1 MSQEIVRKFR
11 KEIPESHR
19 GSVDTRLQW
28 LWNQRFG
35 TVQMIW
41 KESPDVL
48 DKTACTIILQ
58 AIMARD
64 LNSIDLLFQR
74 IEGGSITDQ
83 DAETLRL

>member
-1 MSQEIVRKFR
+1 MSQEVVRKFR

>member
-58 AIMARD
+58 AIIARD